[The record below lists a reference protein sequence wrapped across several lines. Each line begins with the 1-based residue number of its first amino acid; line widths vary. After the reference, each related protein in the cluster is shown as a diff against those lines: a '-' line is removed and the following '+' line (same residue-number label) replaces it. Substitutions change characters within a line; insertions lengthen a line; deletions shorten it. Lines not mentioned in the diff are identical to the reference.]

1 MGKLLHSDTE
11 LMLFGFRF
19 LKQVLFGENTIAMHE
34 ESTAKRLELA
44 KQKLQQLEAEASAK
58 RAAEADKMYDG
69 EEE

>member
-1 MGKLLHSDTE
+1 
-11 LMLFGFRF
+11 
-19 LKQVLFGENTIAMHE
+19 LFGENTIAMHA

-58 RAAEADKMYDG
+58 RAAEADEMYDG